1 MNKSD
6 SAYKSAL
13 AFAKQHYENF
23 PVISFLI
30 KKELRK
36 DVAIIYWFARTAD
49 DYADEGNFTDEKR
62 LDLIDNF
69 RYRFSQLM
77 SGNFKND
84 FERALY
90 LTISKHDLDP
100 AAFYDL
106 LSAFRQDV
114 VKKEYSDFNELLD
127 YCRRSANPVGRL
139 ILQLYNVRNDEAN
152 RLSDKI
158 CTALQLTNFY
168 QDIGIDYKKGRI
180 YLPQDEME
188 KFNVNRNIFELREN
202 SLNFKALLKYQVN
215 RARLLFNEGRNL
227 VNYLSGLFKYEIKWT
242 ILGGEEIL
250 SKIEKSDYS
259 VLTNRQEISKKD
271 FLRLFFRAFKNG

>member
-23 PVISFLI
+23 PVVSFLI

-77 SGNFKND
+77 AGNFEND